1 MVTVVIEFL
10 DVLERKYTQ
19 SFEIA
24 LSMVNGEIHG
34 DAISYS
40 DPVLKSE

>member
-1 MVTVVIEFL
+1 MVNVVIEFL

-24 LSMVNGEIHG
+24 LSME
-34 DAISYS
+34 
-40 DPVLKSE
+40 KFMEMQ